1 MDGELQTLLQSTEHF
16 RPEHRRSV
24 AEKVPVHSKCLGS
37 TDDGQVCAGVALQ
50 VDVAD
55 RSKEIKYCQLVILE
69 SPQDGGVLILSCL
82 SPVHSPGLD
91 QEPDVLLLPHLHGNV
106 GQAGAGVALVQLG
119 QNCLHKI
126 CNEFY

>member
-1 MDGELQTLLQSTEHF
+1 MQLCPVSFQRQTRQTA
-16 RPEHRRSV
+16 RPAV
-24 AEKVPVHSKCLGS
+24 SK
-37 TDDGQVCAGVALQ
+37 DNFFQY
-50 VDVAD
+50 VDSD

-126 CNEFY
+126 CN